1 MNGRMRFVATG
12 RQQDKTVK
20 IELSADVAQA
30 PAANADTIQ
39 DSGADPLGLA
49 FDRLQRSAGVLRIPP
64 GFVPKSVTLEILED
78 GAIRASRDTQ
88 VEGADTAPQQVI
100 GASK

>member
-30 PAANADTIQ
+30 PAANADTSQ

-49 FDRLQRSAGVLRIPP
+49 FDRLQRSAGVLRIRSDEHTYELQSLMHISYAV
-64 GFVPKSVTLEILED
+64 FCLKKKTTQSSSATLTSHT
-78 GAIRASRDTQ
+78 ADTQ
-88 VEGADTAPQQVI
+88 
-100 GASK
+100 